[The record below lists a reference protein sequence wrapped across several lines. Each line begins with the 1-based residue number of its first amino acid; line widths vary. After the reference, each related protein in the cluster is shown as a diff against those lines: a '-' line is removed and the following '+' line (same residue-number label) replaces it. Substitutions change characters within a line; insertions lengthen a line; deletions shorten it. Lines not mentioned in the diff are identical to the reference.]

1 VEFRILGPLEIES
14 PAGPVE
20 LGSAKQR
27 VLVTLLLLHANDVV
41 PTSKLIDV
49 LWADELP
56 ADGSKAL
63 QVHVSRLRRALGD
76 EGVVETR
83 PGGYLLAVDAASFDL
98 PRFQERAAAG
108 RALLA
113 AGDPRGARSALAD
126 ALGLWR
132 GAPLAEFATDAFA
145 QPEIARLDELR
156 LAAVEDRVDADLEL
170 GAHADVVAEL
180 EALIAR
186 HPLRE
191 RLRGQ
196 LMLALYRSGRQ
207 AEALQAYREARD
219 ALVEELG
226 LEPGKP
232 LQELEQAI
240 LRQDEALDFRP
251 RDELARPGRR
261 AAGAFVGRDAE
272 LAELGHAI
280 DDAVAGRGR
289 LYLVSG
295 ESGVGKTRLA
305 DEVASQAKEAGMVVL
320 WGRSARLGGAPA
332 YWPWAQ
338 ALRGLGAA
346 APSFD
351 DAGDDRARFALFT
364 AVADA
369 LRTESAGRPLLIVLD
384 DAHRGD
390 EASLLL
396 LDFLAGELAE
406 LHVALLATFVED
418 GETPAG
424 LAALADHSAHHRL
437 RLRALGV
444 DDVARLLRLAGSPDL
459 DPASVFAETGG
470 NPRLIWQQMR

>member
-1 VEFRILGPLEIES
+1 VEFRILGPLEIEGE
-14 PAGPVE
+14 AGRVE

-27 VLVTLLLLHANDVV
+27 ALVTLLLLNANDVV
-41 PTSKLIDV
+41 PTSRLIDV
-49 LWADELP
+49 LWSDVLP

-76 EGVVETR
+76 ENVVETR
-83 PGGYLLAVDAASFDL
+83 PGGYLVAADASSFDL
-98 PRFQERAAAG
+98 PRFQERASAG

-113 AGDPRGARSALAD
+113 AGNPGRARSDLAD
-126 ALGLWR
+126 ALTLWR
-132 GAPLAEFATDAFA
+132 GSPLAEFATEPFA
-145 QPEIARLDELR
+145 QAEIARLEELR
-156 LAAVEDRVDADLEL
+156 LGAVEDRIDADLQL
-170 GAHADVVAEL
+170 GAHAEVVAEL

-186 HPLRE
+186 QPLRE

-207 AEALQAYREARD
+207 AEALQVYRDARD
-219 ALVEELG
+219 ALVDELG

-251 RDELARPGRR
+251 RGETPRPGRR
-261 AAGAFVGRDAE
+261 AAGPIVGRDAE
-272 LAELGHAI
+272 LAELGHAL
-280 DDAVAGRGR
+280 DDAAAGRGR

-305 DEVASQAKEAGMVVL
+305 DEVASRAKEAEMTVL
-320 WGRSARLGGAPA
+320 WGRSARLDGAPA

-338 ALRGLGAA
+338 ALRGLGDA

-351 DAGDDRARFALFT
+351 DPADDQARFALFT
-364 AVADA
+364 AVAES
-369 LRTESAGRPLLIVLD
+369 LRTESARRPLLIVLD

-418 GETPAG
+418 AATPAG

-437 RLRALGV
+437 RLGPLGI
-444 DDVARLLRLAGSPDL
+444 DDVASLLALLGAPDA
-459 DPASVFAETGG
+459 DAAAVFAETGG
-470 NPRLIWQQMR
+470 NPRSVWHHVR

>member
-1 VEFRILGPLEIES
+1 MEFRILGPLEIES
-14 PAGPVE
+14 DAGRVE

-27 VLVTLLLLHANDVV
+27 ALVTLLLLNANEVV
-41 PTSKLIDV
+41 PTSRLIDV
-49 LWADELP
+49 LWAEELP

-63 QVHVSRLRRALGD
+63 QVHVSRLRRALGGD
-76 EGVVETR
+76 NVVETR
-83 PGGYLLAVDAASFDL
+83 PGGYLLVADASSFDL
-98 PRFQERAAAG
+98 PRFQERATEG

-113 AGDPRGARSALAD
+113 AGDPARARRALSD
-126 ALGLWR
+126 ALELWR
-132 GAPLAEFATDAFA
+132 GAPLAEFATEPFA
-145 QPEIARLDELR
+145 QAEVARLEELR
-156 LAAVEDRVDADLEL
+156 LAAVEDRIEADLQL

-180 EALIAR
+180 ESLTAR

-207 AEALQAYREARD
+207 AEALQAYRDARG

-226 LEPGKP
+226 LEPGKA

-240 LRQDEALDFRP
+240 LRQDESLDFRP
-251 RDELARPGRR
+251 RGETARPGRR

-272 LAELGHAI
+272 LAELGHALE
-280 DDAVAGRGR
+280 DAAAGRGR
-289 LYLVSG
+289 LFLVSG

-305 DEVASQAKEAGMVVL
+305 DEVASRAKESGMTVL

-338 ALRGLGAA
+338 ALRGLGDA
-346 APSFD
+346 APGFD
-351 DAGDDRARFALFT
+351 EPADDRARFALFT
-364 AVADA
+364 SVAER
-369 LRTESAGRPLLIVLD
+369 LRTESARRPLLIVLD

-418 GETPAG
+418 AETPAG
-424 LAALADHSAHHRL
+424 LAALAEHSAHHRL
-437 RLRALGV
+437 RLRPLAV
-444 DDVARLLRLAGSPDL
+444 DDVARLLELAGARDA

-470 NPRLIWQQMR
+470 NPRGVWQSVR